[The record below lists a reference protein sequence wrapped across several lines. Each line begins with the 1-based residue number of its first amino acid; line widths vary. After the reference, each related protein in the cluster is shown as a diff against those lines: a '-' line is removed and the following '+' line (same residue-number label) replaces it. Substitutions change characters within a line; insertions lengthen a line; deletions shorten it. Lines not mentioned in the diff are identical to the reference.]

1 MCFIQISVAGD
12 LQVERTEDLS
22 VQKCGGGCLNS
33 WYLLLLFVSF
43 SPSLYPHH
51 PPPLPLSLFVLLS
64 LLVLNES
71 MRRSLAQGCSSAN
84 ACLRRDWPRRGRE
97 KCGWGKQRPTVPLNK
112 HLHGCCGPVWIN
124 TLSGTS

>member
-12 LQVERTEDLS
+12 LQVERTEDLFS
-22 VQKCGGGCLNS
+22 SEMWRRLCEFLVLAA
-33 WYLLLLFVSF
+33 LLVSF
-43 SPSLYPHH
+43 SSSLYPHH

-71 MRRSLAQGCSSAN
+71 MRRSLAQGCSSGS
-84 ACLRRDWPRRGRE
+84 ACLRRDWPRRGKE

-112 HLHGCCGPVWIN
+112 HLHGCTCPVWIN